1 MRKRFAG
8 ILAVCMAAALC
19 ACSGQ
24 PAGTAGQNTGT
35 AAKADTAAA
44 AQEAATAKT
53 AAAAQ
58 IANPVRE
65 YSSLTEINEIAGG
78 KITAPA
84 DAEVTDER
92 YSIIDTG
99 DYKIAQYE
107 FTLDGVEYC
116 CRFANGIVEDISGI
130 YVGEGTLFADNTDN
144 GEEIREFDGGMAARH
159 FNLDGQYILMAKD
172 NGKLDKEAFE
182 KTAEQVFEAAYVANG
197 DDETMIDLV
206 EGSWHEAIA
215 GRAVMEI
222 TADGDKAQFKVNWPN
237 SASEVY
243 IWEFTGT
250 LAKDGGI
257 EYSNGKKYSLVFDEN
272 GSEEKTD
279 LSENNSGTIS
289 FNEDGNLLWI
299 DNESENPEGTVF
311 VRDDQ

>member
-1 MRKRFAG
+1 M
-8 ILAVCMAAALC
+8 
-19 ACSGQ
+19 
-24 PAGTAGQNTGT
+24 
-35 AAKADTAAA
+35 
-44 AQEAATAKT
+44 
-53 AAAAQ
+53 
-58 IANPVRE
+58 
-65 YSSLTEINEIAGG
+65 
-78 KITAPA
+78 
-84 DAEVTDER
+84 
-92 YSIIDTG
+92 
-99 DYKIAQYE
+99 
-107 FTLDGVEYC
+107 
-116 CRFANGIVEDISGI
+116 EDISGI

-257 EYSNGKKYSLVFDEN
+257 EYSKGKKYSLVFDEN

-311 VRDDQ
+311 VRDEQ